1 MVNDLLLFWLLGRAS
16 GWWSWRLILF
26 AEIVD
31 ERSPVFVVQKSNGK
45 AVEKS
50 GQVSVTEWGE
60 SGWRRRWFP
69 KLLMADDCGEKDG
82 EYVGV
87 VGVSGEQRDGY
98 FVPVEVS
105 PLSWPRD
112 SEAKAEL

>member
-1 MVNDLLLFWLLGRAS
+1 
-16 GWWSWRLILF
+16 
-26 AEIVD
+26 
-31 ERSPVFVVQKSNGK
+31 
-45 AVEKS
+45 
-50 GQVSVTEWGE
+50 
-60 SGWRRRWFP
+60 
-69 KLLMADDCGEKDG
+69 MADDCGEKDG